1 MSGSMS
7 IMGLAGLVVIGVLIA
22 GAIVAALY
30 LLTKGK
36 KNGN

>member
-1 MSGSMS
+1 MSGGVSLV
-7 IMGLAGLVVIGVLIA
+7 GLAGLVVIGVLIA